1 MKRSSIEDSPRV
13 RGFKYE
19 YTSNDAEVLDAVTR
33 ALGHLKRVPA
43 QYPYRGFTLRC
54 RPQPTPSGRFLAYV
68 VILRGQD
75 LKTVQALR
83 GFTLRCRPQPTP
95 SGRFLAYVVILRG
108 QDLRTVKALSP
119 NLPSFV
125 DQVDA
130 IRAGLDIAQ
139 RWVDHN
145 GLTAD

>member
-68 VILRGQD
+68 VILRG
-75 LKTVQALR
+75 R
-83 GFTLRCRPQPTP
+83 
-95 SGRFLAYVVILRG
+95 
-108 QDLRTVKALSP
+108 DLRTVKALSP